1 MTDAESLVRSSVEP
15 LASSSRPAVGS
26 RSDGRGT
33 SHPPTT
39 RAIYAAL
46 RRDIVTL
53 ALMPGAKLSENE
65 LSLRFGTSRGPVR
78 EALIRLGEDGLI
90 EVLPQRGSFVGRLSL
105 PAIERA
111 RFVRE
116 ALEIAVVRRA
126 AERGLPPRHRR
137 LAEASLAAQGEAGID
152 AERFIALDDS
162 FHAGFAEA
170 IGLGS
175 VWSIIEREKAQFDR
189 IRFLSLPAATPIDV
203 LIGQHRAILQAV
215 LDRDAAAAEHAVRD
229 HMAEV
234 LKIVGDLPAR
244 HPDLF

>member
-1 MTDAESLVRSSVEP
+1 MRSTGTTRT
-15 LASSSRPAVGS
+15 LAAPAPRAARFEAPGP
-26 RSDGRGT
+26 

-65 LSLRFGTSRGPVR
+65 LALRFGTSRGPVR

-105 PAIERA
+105 PDIERA

-126 AERGLPPRHRR
+126 AEAGLPAEHRAR
-137 LAEASLAAQGEAGID
+137 AEAALAAQGEPGID
-152 AERFIALDDS
+152 AERFIDLDDA

-170 IGLGS
+170 IGLAG
-175 VWSIIEREKAQFDR
+175 VWAIIEREKTQFDR

-203 LIGQHRAILQAV
+203 LLAQHAAILAAV
-215 LDRDAAAAEHAVRD
+215 LGRDPAAGERAVRQ

-234 LKIVGDLPAR
+234 LKIVSDLPAR

>member
-1 MTDAESLVRSSVEP
+1 MRPEP
-15 LASSSRPAVGS
+15 ISEPASS
-26 RSDGRGT
+26 T
-33 SHPPTT
+33 LPTT

-46 RRDIVTL
+46 RREIVML
-53 ALMPGAKLSENE
+53 ALMPGKKLSENE
-65 LSLRFGTSRGPVR
+65 LALRFGTSRGPVR

-90 EVLPQRGSFVGRLSL
+90 DVLPQRGSFVGRLSL

-126 AERGLPPRHRR
+126 AAENLPAGARRR
-137 LAEASLAAQGEAGID
+137 LEAALAAQAEAGID
-152 AERFIALDDS
+152 AERFIDLDDA

-175 VWSIIEREKAQFDR
+175 VWSIVEREKVQFDR
-189 IRFLSLPAATPIDV
+189 IRFLSLPAATPISV
-203 LIGQHRAILQAV
+203 LLAQHRAILAAV
-215 LDRDAAAAEHAVRD
+215 LGRDPAAAEDAMRD

-234 LKIVGDLPAR
+234 LKIVSDLPAH

>member
-1 MTDAESLVRSSVEP
+1 MPPVTA
-15 LASSSRPAVGS
+15 ARPGLP
-26 RSDGRGT
+26 

-46 RRDIVTL
+46 RRDIVML

-126 AERGLPPRHRR
+126 AEKGLPAEARIR
-137 LAEASLAAQGEAGID
+137 AEASLSAQGGEGVD
-152 AERFIALDDS
+152 AESFIALDDG

-170 IGLGS
+170 IGLGE
-175 VWSIIEREKAQFDR
+175 VWAVIEREKAQFDR

-203 LIGQHRAILQAV
+203 IIAQHRSILRAV
-215 LDRDAAAAEHAVRD
+215 LDRDPAAGEVAVRD

-234 LKIVGDLPAR
+234 LKIVDDLPGR
-244 HPDLF
+244 YPHLF

>member
-1 MTDAESLVRSSVEP
+1 MAPSSLPSLGTVPVALPTS
-15 LASSSRPAVGS
+15 ASRPGVL
-26 RSDGRGT
+26 GT
-33 SHPPTT
+33 SPPPTT

-53 ALMPGAKLSENE
+53 ALMPGTKLSENE

-90 EVLPQRGSFVGRLSL
+90 EILPQRGSFVGRLSL

-126 AERGLPPRHRR
+126 AELGLPPGQR
-137 LAEASLAAQGEAGID
+137 LRAEASLDAQGEPGID
-152 AERFIALDDS
+152 AERFIAFDDA
-162 FHAGFAEA
+162 FHAGLADG
-170 IGLGS
+170 IGLGG
-175 VWSIIEREKAQFDR
+175 VWAIIEREKTQFDR
-189 IRFLSLPAATPIDV
+189 IRFLSLPAATPIPV
-203 LIGQHRAILQAV
+203 LIAQHRAILASV
-215 LDRDAAAAEHAVRD
+215 LGRDPEAAERAVRD

-234 LKIVGDLPAR
+234 LKIVSDLPAR

>member
-1 MTDAESLVRSSVEP
+1 MAASP
-15 LASSSRPAVGS
+15 LPAPRPGTLGASP
-26 RSDGRGT
+26 
-33 SHPPTT
+33 PPTT

-53 ALMPGAKLSENE
+53 ALLPGAKLSENE

-126 AERGLPPRHRR
+126 AELGLPAEQRSR
-137 LAEASLAAQGEAGID
+137 AEASLAAQGEAGID
-152 AERFIALDDS
+152 AESFIALDDA
-162 FHAGFAEA
+162 FHAGFAEG
-170 IGLGS
+170 IGLGG
-175 VWSIIEREKAQFDR
+175 VWAIIEREKTQFDR

-203 LIGQHRAILQAV
+203 LIAQHRAILQAV
-215 LDRDAAAAEHAVRD
+215 LDRDPAAGERAVRA

-234 LKIVGDLPAR
+234 LKIVADLPAR

>member
-1 MTDAESLVRSSVEP
+1 MVAPSP
-15 LASSSRPAVGS
+15 PAIGPALAAVPTSASRPGVLGS
-26 RSDGRGT
+26 SP
-33 SHPPTT
+33 PPTT

-46 RRDIVTL
+46 RREIVTL
-53 ALMPGAKLSENE
+53 ALMPGTKLSENE

-126 AERGLPPRHRR
+126 AESGLPPGHQMQ
-137 LAEASLAAQGEAGID
+137 AEASLAAQGEAGID
-152 AERFIALDDS
+152 AERFIDLDDA
-162 FHAGFAEA
+162 FHAGFAEG
-170 IGLGS
+170 IGLGG
-175 VWSIIEREKAQFDR
+175 VWSIIEREKTQFDR
-189 IRFLSLPAATPIDV
+189 IRFLSLPAATPIDL
-203 LIGQHRAILQAV
+203 LIDQHRAILGAV
-215 LDRDAAAAEHAVRD
+215 LDRDPAAGERAVRD

-234 LKIVGDLPAR
+234 LKIVSDLPTR

>member
-1 MTDAESLVRSSVEP
+1 MLPT
-15 LASSSRPAVGS
+15 LASRSGS
-26 RSDGRGT
+26 AGT

-53 ALMPGAKLSENE
+53 VLMPGAKLSENE

-90 EVLPQRGSFVGRLSL
+90 DVQPQRGSFVGRLSL

-126 AERGLPPRHRR
+126 AECGLPTDDRR
-137 LAEASLAAQGEAGID
+137 RAEASLAAQAEAGIG
-152 AERFIALDDS
+152 AEAFIDLDDG
-162 FHAGFAEA
+162 FHAGFAEG

-175 VWSIIEREKAQFDR
+175 VWAIIEREKTQFDR
-189 IRFLSLPAATPIDV
+189 IRFLSLPSATPIDV

-215 LDRDAAAAEHAVRD
+215 LDRKASAAERAVRD

-234 LKIVGDLPAR
+234 LKIVHDLPAR

>member
-1 MTDAESLVRSSVEP
+1 MRPEP
-15 LASSSRPAVGS
+15 LRDPAS
-26 RSDGRGT
+26 

-46 RRDIVTL
+46 RREIVTL
-53 ALMPGAKLSENE
+53 ALLPGAKLSENE
-65 LSLRFGTSRGPVR
+65 LALRFGTSRGPVR

-90 EVLPQRGSFVGRLSL
+90 DVLPQRGSFVGRLSL

-126 AERGLPPRHRR
+126 ATEGLSDGQRRHI
-137 LAEASLAAQGEAGID
+137 EAALAAQAEAGLD
-152 AERFIALDDS
+152 AEHFIDFDDA

-175 VWSIIEREKAQFDR
+175 VWGIVEREKVQFDR
-189 IRFLSLPAATPIDV
+189 IRFLSLPAATPIA
-203 LIGQHRAILQAV
+203 LLLEQHRAILAAV
-215 LDRDAAAAEHAVRD
+215 LDRDPAAAEAAMRA

-234 LKIVGDLPAR
+234 LKIVSDLPAR
-244 HPDLF
+244 HPALF